1 MTKLYLGDE
10 VMNKEQ
16 IKKAMDQAS
25 RKDPNDKVAEI
36 MTEWYTALGKQGV
49 AIQPKAST
57 ILGTILA
64 KHLNESKDVFDQY
77 MNTKASEQAAF
88 WASLSCF
95 GNRISCCWSYHLRR
109 RNGRLNNRRFVH
121 CKRMDSQEKVYV
133 FVWLIQESLS
143 RIHRLKIQ
151 MLCSRIL

>member
-64 KHLNESKDVFDQY
+64 KHFNDGEPDVFDTY
-77 MNTKASEQAAF
+77 MNTKAGELESF
-88 WASLSCF
+88 WQSLSNDEKAYVEKRRQEMRDEWYA
-95 GNRISCCWSYHLRR
+95 NRGL
-109 RNGRLNNRRFVH
+109 V
-121 CKRMDSQEKVYV
+121 DSQDKRT
-133 FVWLIQESLS
+133 L
-143 RIHRLKIQ
+143 LKG
-151 MLCSRIL
+151 